1 MLAMVGS
8 SANLQAWSVH
18 TAAAFCTHLPRT
30 LHLVSSHSPR
40 AYGGHASLQRR
51 PYIRV
56 RAHHRRT
63 AVVEA
68 RRMFGSSRSE
78 GDLKHGH
85 KDDHPSNEAQDQQ
98 IVEELPGGARPGG
111 ATGARHDR
119 EAKWEE
125 MDAATRKKWEKVTM
139 SWDDW
144 HTAGYTTDDDA

>member
-1 MLAMVGS
+1 MLASVGS

-30 LHLVSSHSPR
+30 LHLVSSHSQR

-56 RAHHRRT
+56 RAHHRRI

-68 RRMFGSSRSE
+68 RRMFWSSRSV

-85 KDDHPSNEAQDQQ
+85 KDDHPSHEAQDKQS
-98 IVEELPGGARPGG
+98 VEELPGGARPGDAAG
-111 ATGARHDR
+111 VRRRAN
-119 EAKWEE
+119 WED
-125 MDAATRKKWEKVTM
+125 MDAATRRLWAQLG
-139 SWDDW
+139 W
-144 HTAGYTTDDDA
+144 TAGNWYAANVLRV